1 MRRPTVTTPPLLA
14 ALALAACGGAP
25 TSAPETPTGAA
36 SQPIVPPVMLA
47 SAPAP
52 ANGPDVGPRPTLA
65 AAPSWQPEAPQV
77 LTIPGLPPVWLIERH
92 TLPMVSVEVVVRGGA
107 ADDPPGR
114 AGACALTAEMMEQGA
129 GRYGALEIARLF
141 EQLGAE
147 ASVDAG
153 LDGSSASLTV
163 LKPNLRRALEL
174 FADVIARPR
183 FEAAEWKRA
192 QSLWLAQLE
201 QRPFEPAD
209 VASVV
214 ARAVHFGAAHPYGHP
229 VDGHLDTVGKLKL
242 DDVRGFHRAHWR
254 PDAATLIVA
263 GDVTPEELKTVFAP
277 AFAGWVAPAKRP
289 APAPAVASAPNGPRP
304 RTVLVERPDA
314 AQTMFLL
321 VAQGPESGRAD
332 LVAHELGNIPLGG
345 SFTSRLN
352 SNLREDKGYTYG
364 VRSSVDAQRLAGRWS
379 IRTAV
384 HADATGPALRE
395 ILKEVDDLA
404 ATGPTPEELRKARA
418 SAWGDVVSTYESLE
432 GVTDR
437 LAELAV
443 LGLPAEEDRRR
454 TAALGT
460 VPDADI
466 VAATRGTALRGATI
480 IAVGDGARI
489 RAAFSDAGLPAPAL
503 HDADGRPLASKA
515 AKTEPPAA
523 QTGGAK

>member
-1 MRRPTVTTPPLLA
+1 MRRPLA
-14 ALALAACGGAP
+14 KPSVLATLALAACGGAP
-25 TSAPETPTGAA
+25 MSAADAPMGAG
-36 SQPIVPPVMLA
+36 SQPVAPDTTP
-47 SAPAP
+47 SPAP
-52 ANGPDVGPRPTLA
+52 VSAGSPDVGPRPTLS
-65 AAPSWQPEAPQV
+65 AAPTWQPDAPQV
-77 LTIPGLPPVWLIERH
+77 LTIPGLPPVWLFERH
-92 TLPMVSVEVVVRGGA
+92 TLPMVSVEIVVRGGA

-114 AGACALTAEMMEQGA
+114 AGLCALTAEMMEQGA
-129 GRYGALEIARLF
+129 GRHGALEIARLF
-141 EQLGAE
+141 EQLGAD
-147 ASVDAG
+147 ASVDAD

-174 FADVIARPR
+174 FADVVSQPR
-183 FEAAEWKRA
+183 FEAAEWKRV

-214 ARAVHFGAAHPYGHP
+214 GRAVFFGAAHPYGHP

-242 DDVRGFHRAHWR
+242 DDVLDFHRAHWR

-263 GDVTPEELKTVFAP
+263 GDVTPDELRSVFAP
-277 AFAGWVAPAKRP
+277 AFAGWVVPTKRP
-289 APAPAVASAPNGPRP
+289 APTPAKGATPSGPWP

-321 VAQGPESGRAD
+321 VANGPESGRAD
-332 LVAHELGNIPLGG
+332 LVAHQLGNIPLGG

-364 VRSSVDAQRLAGRWS
+364 VRSSIDAQRLAGRWS

-384 HADATGPALRE
+384 HADATSPALRE
-395 ILKEVDDLA
+395 ILKEVDGLA

-443 LGLPAEEDRRR
+443 LGLPADDDRRR
-454 TAALGT
+454 TVALGT

-466 VAATRGTALRGATI
+466 ISATRRTALRGATI

-489 RAAFSDAGLPAPAL
+489 RAAFSEAGLPAPAL
-503 HDADGRPLASKA
+503 HDADGRPVASEA
-515 AKTEPPAA
+515 AKPAPRA
-523 QTGGAK
+523 GQSGGAK